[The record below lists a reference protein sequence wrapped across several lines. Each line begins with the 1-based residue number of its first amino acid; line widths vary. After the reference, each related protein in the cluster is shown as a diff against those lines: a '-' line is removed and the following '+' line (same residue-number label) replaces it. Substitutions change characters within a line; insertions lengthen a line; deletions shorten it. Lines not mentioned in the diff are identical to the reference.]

1 MTTKGLVVTLALDC
15 CFSGSVLGENEEDCA
30 SVRNVVHEA
39 PIEGA
44 TDIDDRIEV
53 LAAGLM
59 CEGLV
64 LMDRNMRTLAPSQCF
79 RSALEDDSMTI
90 YLIPAVDMGQIP
102 DMERQIAGLKRP
114 ASDDLLDGSQ
124 PRKRQA
130 IGSRPMRYLVA
141 IHGA

>member
-1 MTTKGLVVTLALDC
+1 VGVSHDGEGDGGGDFRCIRFILHEQGTLQT
-15 CFSGSVLGENEEDCA
+15 
-30 SVRNVVHEA
+30 VHEA
-39 PIEGA
+39 PIDGA
-44 TDIDDRIEV
+44 TDIDDRIEL
-53 LAAGLM
+53 LAAGFM

-90 YLIPAVDMGQIP
+90 YLIPDVDMGQIP